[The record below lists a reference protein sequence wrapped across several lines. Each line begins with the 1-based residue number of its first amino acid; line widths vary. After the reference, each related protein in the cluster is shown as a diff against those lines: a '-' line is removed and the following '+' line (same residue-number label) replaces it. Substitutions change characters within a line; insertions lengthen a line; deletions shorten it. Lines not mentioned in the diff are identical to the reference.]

1 MTPLVLN
8 EYGGLEK
15 ALGLDDETIQQNLAD
30 LADAARAKWIGLAGE
45 RLHSTARGYQS
56 CILPVE
62 YPAAGRGFVAVIVLE
77 NESPQGR
84 FSNMLEQGAEGW
96 DLRETIRKGGG
107 HVRMSNQGPN
117 RDPGK
122 PSYAYAFI
130 PFALHQP
137 GASGRNAEVIGSPYA
152 EAGLMSPED
161 AVSFGR
167 RVVKTLQR
175 QVQALERNQR
185 AGYTTSSPGGGTYW
199 GARLPQDKAGPLLR
213 ARHAAP
219 VYAGMYRFGKGYE
232 RAYQSTHGTFRAI
245 SMNPDSF
252 RSDSGGMNWY
262 HPGFQA
268 RDLVRDVEQYV
279 RGAAADLMGQ

>member
-15 ALGLDDETIQQNLAD
+15 ALGLDDESIQQNLAD
-30 LADAARAKWIGLAGE
+30 LAGAARAKWIGLAGE

-84 FSNMLEQGAEGW
+84 FANLLEQGAPGW
-96 DLRETIRKGGG
+96 DLRETLLKGGA
-107 HVRMSNQGPN
+107 HVRHSKAGH
-117 RDPGK
+117 
-122 PSYAYAFI
+122 AYAFI
-130 PFALHQP
+130 PFALHQQ
-137 GASGRNAEVIGSPYA
+137 GAGGRNAEVIGDAYA

-185 AGYTTSSPGGGTYW
+185 AGYTTSSPGGGTIW
-199 GARLPQDKAGPLLR
+199 GARLPQEKAGPLLR

-219 VYAGMYRFGKGYE
+219 IYSGMYRFGKGYE
-232 RAYQSTHGTFRAI
+232 RAYQSTHGTFRAV
-245 SMNPDSF
+245 SMNPASF
-252 RSDSGGMNWY
+252 RSDAGGANWW

-268 RDLVRDVEQYV
+268 QDLVRDVEQYV
-279 RGAAADLMGQ
+279 RGAAAELMSA